1 MDFTSW
7 ADWARALL
15 GATVTYA
22 MTLLI
27 WKMVVK
33 AATFSDPYERT
44 GRHILLV
51 PRRLV
56 RPRMDV
62 VGSQLRASTA
72 LRRFQGLPPTSPYLP
87 DLVELDRSTRQLQA
101 GRRIWTRII
110 PCALVLSSVTLG
122 TWLGLQYMTSGPF
135 SELPSLYHVLDATLG
150 SMGWYDWNGGDCTSW
165 TVLRG
170 CEASAVPWWS
180 GTESGLALGIAA
192 GWLLAAWRLR
202 RVATREF
209 SVWGRQQP
217 PLLECLRAL
226 TACRDT
232 LRPSAPGASL
242 LDTRIAELRAALRD
256 FAREGVPADS
266 DRRAELEEH
275 SAQVA
280 TALHDATGRVLRD
293 GITALPALIRLLAM
307 LQDRLH
313 ASRWLVLLDPSLL
326 SSPPGPGPAPGSA
339 TTAPAAESGRW
350 QRYTAIATALP
361 TVPAMLALV
370 FTAVTISQAK
380 DTLKLTERDQV
391 ASDYNETVANLGDE
405 SANVRTSAIYAIQ
418 RIMRDSPRDQPALVE
433 ILSSY
438 VRGHAKMPD
447 KKQAERVHKD
457 AKKRLP
463 DDVQAALNVLG
474 SRQLN
479 VDSDPVIDLRNT
491 FLVGANLYGLN
502 FNDADFRGADLTE
515 AYLDS
520 GSFENVWFDDAQ
532 MSGSILSD
540 AEFDQATFLNTD
552 LKNASWDGAR
562 FEDADLTGADLTGA
576 TLSNGESGVSVDLR
590 RAGLAGANLT
600 EADLTGADLR
610 GANLSGAPDQGIS
623 AAKLVGTNFTDA
635 DLTGALLDGTDRQK
649 ATWNGAR
656 LP

>member
-15 GATVTYA
+15 GATVTHA

-202 RVATREF
+202 RVATRE
-209 SVWGRQQP
+209 
-217 PLLECLRAL
+217 
-226 TACRDT
+226 
-232 LRPSAPGASL
+232 
-242 LDTRIAELRAALRD
+242 
-256 FAREGVPADS
+256 
-266 DRRAELEEH
+266 
-275 SAQVA
+275 
-280 TALHDATGRVLRD
+280 
-293 GITALPALIRLLAM
+293 
-307 LQDRLH
+307 
-313 ASRWLVLLDPSLL
+313 
-326 SSPPGPGPAPGSA
+326 
-339 TTAPAAESGRW
+339 
-350 QRYTAIATALP
+350 
-361 TVPAMLALV
+361 
-370 FTAVTISQAK
+370 
-380 DTLKLTERDQV
+380 
-391 ASDYNETVANLGDE
+391 
-405 SANVRTSAIYAIQ
+405 
-418 RIMRDSPRDQPALVE
+418 
-433 ILSSY
+433 
-438 VRGHAKMPD
+438 
-447 KKQAERVHKD
+447 KQAERVHKD

-649 ATWNGAR
+649 ATWNGAK